1 MEEEVYTTTTSRS
14 MTQDVGDLV
23 DTYIELAKANVTK
36 KTAEA
41 ASYSVSGICMVVLA
55 CFAIFFA
62 GFGLAW
68 WLGQL
73 LSSVTAGFLIVAG
86 IFVVLLVL
94 LMVFKEQL
102 VHPIIRNMIVKKVY
116 D

>member
-1 MEEEVYTTTTSRS
+1 MEEEVYTTTNSRS

-23 DTYIELAKANVTK
+23 DTYIELARANATK

-41 ASYSVSGICMVVLA
+41 ASYSVSGVCMVVLA

-73 LSSVTAGFLIVAG
+73 LSNVTAGFMIVAG
-86 IFVVLLVL
+86 IFVVFFVL
-94 LMVFKEQL
+94 LLLFKEQL
-102 VHPIIRNMIVKKVY
+102 LHP
-116 D
+116 